1 MAGKKKKVSVSD
13 EVVVVATD
21 PAVTPVIDV
30 PEPVPEAEGL
40 LAFSVAELA
49 AMRLAELEAQVAQR
63 DAQIAGMARQLLLA
77 QLDPKNL
84 LMAEEHKGANARRAF
99 EQARAK
105 YREALTAASK
115 RLNLDPN
122 RVSFDPD
129 TGVIN
134 LAT

>member
-1 MAGKKKKVSVSD
+1 MAGKKKARVVEEAVIVS
-13 EVVVVATD
+13 D
-21 PAVTPVIDV
+21 PAVVAVAEVADPK
-30 PEPVPEAEGL
+30 PEAAGL
-40 LAFSVAELA
+40 LAFSQAELD

-105 YREALTAASK
+105 YREALMAASK

-122 RVSFDPD
+122 HISFDPD

>member
-1 MAGKKKKVSVSD
+1 MAGKKKARVV
-13 EVVVVATD
+13 EEAVVVTD
-21 PAVTPVIDV
+21 PAVV
-30 PEPVPEAEGL
+30 PTVEIVEPKPEAEGL
-40 LAFSVAELA
+40 LAFSAAELA

-77 QLDPKNL
+77 QLDPRNL

-105 YREALTAASK
+105 YREVLMAASK
-115 RLNLDPN
+115 RLDLDPN